1 MHFVEG
7 FGVKFVAFGSAGVEG
22 GLVDAAEELGELD
35 GSEDLHPAGPVFEGA
50 EFGDELGLL
59 GGTVGGGRLVGDTL
73 WGLGRSF
80 WGMKRGWKQLREDTI
95 GFGGVAGGEEGAWSG
110 GRPY

>member
-35 GSEDLHPAGPVFEGA
+35 GSEDLHPAGPVF
-50 EFGDELGLL
+50 
-59 GGTVGGGRLVGDTL
+59 
-73 WGLGRSF
+73 
-80 WGMKRGWKQLREDTI
+80 
-95 GFGGVAGGEEGAWSG
+95 
-110 GRPY
+110 